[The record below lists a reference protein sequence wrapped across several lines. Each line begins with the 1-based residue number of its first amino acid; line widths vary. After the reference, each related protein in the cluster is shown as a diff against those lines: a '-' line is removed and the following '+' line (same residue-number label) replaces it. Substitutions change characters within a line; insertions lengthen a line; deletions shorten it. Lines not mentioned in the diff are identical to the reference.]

1 MSLTIQALRRSTSA
15 YTGIRSFASSAV
27 RRAAAAGG
35 EKKSLPWMSS
45 AIYSTALTVTTSTIA
60 LCDNDGSNNDDPD
73 FISKI
78 KSKLESTE
86 SMDAILSTLGSSA
99 QYIFDSGIPTNLSY
113 GFFAGYISGLALK
126 KLGRI
131 ASVSLGMAFLGLQSL
146 AYSGYIDVNHQK
158 IAGEVEKLLDRNQD
172 GKVDVEDVKGVIEE
186 VRKVAEYGLGSG
198 EGGLAVSGGGFG
210 LGFYGGLRSG

>member
-1 MSLTIQALRRSTSA
+1 MGTHKSSFPFPIQNN
-15 YTGIRSFASSAV
+15 
-27 RRAAAAGG
+27 
-35 EKKSLPWMSS
+35 SLPRMSS
-45 AIYSTALTVTTSTIA
+45 ALYSTALTVTTSTIA
-60 LCDNDGSNNDDPD
+60 LCDNDGSKNNDDDQD

-78 KSKLESTE
+78 KSKLESSE
-86 SMDAILSTLGSSA
+86 LPIDDLLSTLGSSA
-99 QYIFDSGIPTNLSY
+99 QSIFDSGIPTNLSY

-146 AYSGYIDVNHQK
+146 AYAGYIDVNHQK
-158 IAGEVEKLLDRNQD
+158 IAGEVEKILDRNQD
-172 GKVDVEDVKGVIEE
+172 GKVDVEDVKNVIEE